1 MPAVSPVEPD
11 DELLDFTRLILERH
25 GALIERGEDALEA
38 LLPKELAQ
46 RLGLGEHVLLSAS
59 PASAEPRRGESPRG
73 IPITYGSPVLEAIV
87 GLAEGLGQASA
98 VSLGRLYLKRAD
110 PASEVERTFHP
121 LNSRAKGL
129 EAKETMGAYW
139 IFHFRYAALSDER
152 QEGIVSMTVN
162 GETLAEVRGLEE
174 RWPEGDLEE
183 EGAPGERGDS
193 QPLAEVYRRAC
204 LLAQTRINEHLKE
217 FYQSRERRLHRDT
230 LRLEEYYRDLARE
243 IRSRIEK
250 KKLEGKER
258 AGEEAKAR
266 AAEIELQVKVR
277 ELEEKYAVSVR
288 ASLVSVLHVRLP
300 VLRVRALYQR
310 RREVRE
316 LALFWNPLLK
326 AWEPLGC
333 EACGEG
339 TFAFSLC
346 DERLHV
352 ACALC
357 SRPCPAC
364 GHRFCPACHLK
375 GCPSCQRGQ
384 G

>member
-1 MPAVSPVEPD
+1 M
-11 DELLDFTRLILERH
+11 
-25 GALIERGEDALEA
+25 
-38 LLPKELAQ
+38 AQ
-46 RLGLGEHVLLSAS
+46 RLGLGEHILLSAF
-59 PASAEPRRGESPRG
+59 PESPRG

-98 VSLGRLYLKRAD
+98 VSLGHLYLKRAD

-129 EAKETMGAYW
+129 EAKETIGAYW
-139 IFHFRYAALSDER
+139 IFHFRYTALSDE
-152 QEGIVSMTVN
+152 VK

-183 EGAPGERGDS
+183 KGAPGELGDS
-193 QPLAEVYRRAC
+193 SKPLAEVYRRAR
-204 LLAQTRINEHLKE
+204 LLAQARINEHLKE
-217 FYQSRERRLHRDT
+217 FYQNRERRLHRDT

-243 IRSRIEK
+243 IRSHIEK
-250 KKLEGKER
+250 KGLGGEER
-258 AGEEAKAR
+258 AREEAKAR
-266 AAEIELQVKVR
+266 AAEIELQVKIR
-277 ELEEKYAVSVR
+277 ELQEKYAVSVR
-288 ASLVSVLHVRLP
+288 ASLVSLLHVRLP
-300 VLRVRALYQR
+300 VLQVRALYQR

-346 DERLHV
+346 DERLHI

-375 GCPSCQRGQ
+375 GCPSCRRG
-384 G
+384 